1 MKAGP
6 EKAKF
11 KAEPIK
17 TKMSLKGTKTTTSG
31 MEWNTM
37 LGLLVRLKNDGKLR
51 EYLLIATGSFFGL
64 RVGDL
69 LNIKWNDVLD
79 KDEFSITEGKTG
91 KHRKIT
97 INKFAK
103 EAIKYGADS
112 LIQKGIFDSEGYIFC
127 NKYGRKLTRQFINLL
142 LQEVSRDYNIK
153 MQNPSTHTLRKT
165 FGKRVWES
173 DGKSERALVY
183 LSEIFSHS
191 SLAVTKRYIGITDK
205 IIADVYMKL

>member
-1 MKAGP
+1 VKAGP

-11 KAEPIK
+11 KAELIK
-17 TKMSLKGTKTTTSG
+17 NKMSVKGTKTTCSG

-37 LGLLVRLKNDGKLR
+37 LGLLVRLKNDEKLR
-51 EYLLIATGSFFGL
+51 EYLLIATGCYFGL
-64 RVGDL
+64 RIGDL
-69 LNIKWNDVLD
+69 LNLKWNEVLD

-97 INKFAK
+97 INKFVK
-103 EAIKYGADS
+103 EIIRYGADT
-112 LIQKGIFDSEGYIFC
+112 LTKMGTFDPQGYIFC

-142 LQEVSRDYNIK
+142 LQEVSHDYNIK

-173 DGKSERALVY
+173 DGRSERALVY